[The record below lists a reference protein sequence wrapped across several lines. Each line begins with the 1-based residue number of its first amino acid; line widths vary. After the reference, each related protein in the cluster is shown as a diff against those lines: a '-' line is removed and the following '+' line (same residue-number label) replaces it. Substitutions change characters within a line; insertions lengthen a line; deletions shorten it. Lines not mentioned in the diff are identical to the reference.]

1 MILQEFFS
9 TECGFSTECSFYEGV
24 CRAASISQEL
34 KFPSKVLQTW
44 QNIQH
49 WKEALIQILALS
61 ACEYCRDSEMK
72 WIKPICQQHY

>member
-1 MILQEFFS
+1 MWFFMRVFVELQ
-9 TECGFSTECSFYEGV
+9 V
-24 CRAASISQEL
+24 VEL

-61 ACEYCRDSEMK
+61 ACEDCRDSE
-72 WIKPICQQHY
+72 IVN